1 MKRINLDHHAA
12 SPLLPEAWEAMMPFF
27 IEKNGNPS
35 SVHALGVIARDAIEK
50 AREQVV
56 RFMNAGEAAEI
67 VFTSGGTESVNTI
80 IRGMAAL
87 EGNARGHFVCTAIE
101 HPSVINTLHGL
112 VRSGFRVTEVP
123 VDSQGFVDPDEF
135 EDAVEEKTI
144 LACLHHANHDLGTIQ
159 KIEEITQRMNRI
171 NIPVFMDCTY
181 SGGWLPLDIE
191 KTPIDFA
198 AFSPFRFHGPNGVGF
213 LYRKKGKLLRGL
225 MTGGGQENGF
235 RPGTENVP
243 AIVGAGVVAESAAR
257 NMKSRRQA
265 LFGLQNRLWAKLRD
279 SIPSITLHGPS
290 LGTGRIS
297 NNLNISFDHTEGE
310 GVVLLS
316 DMQGVA
322 CAAGSGCISQELKI
336 SRVLEAIGVAPGS
349 AKGNIILSIGKDL
362 TENDIDHSVDV
373 IAQVVNKLR
382 SMSPTW
388 SESHQNQPNWK
399 PKQSILKEFQTEK

>member
-1 MKRINLDHHAA
+1 
-12 SPLLPEAWEAMMPFF
+12 
-27 IEKNGNPS
+27 
-35 SVHALGVIARDAIEK
+35 
-50 AREQVV
+50 
-56 RFMNAGEAAEI
+56 
-67 VFTSGGTESVNTI
+67 
-80 IRGMAAL
+80 
-87 EGNARGHFVCTAIE
+87 
-101 HPSVINTLHGL
+101 
-112 VRSGFRVTEVP
+112 
-123 VDSQGFVDPDEF
+123 
-135 EDAVEEKTI
+135 
-144 LACLHHANHDLGTIQ
+144 
-159 KIEEITQRMNRI
+159 
-171 NIPVFMDCTY
+171 
-181 SGGWLPLDIE
+181 
-191 KTPIDFA
+191 
-198 AFSPFRFHGPNGVGF
+198 
-213 LYRKKGKLLRGL
+213 